1 MKHIIYFLVSV
12 LVILSAGA
20 CKKTDVDDK
29 GYGYLYV
36 SLDKDL
42 SEDIVFKSTPEELG
56 MTFALDVI
64 NSAGTVCGHVD
75 DYTSLAESPM
85 TLPAV
90 SFDYTAVAYSGTDGA
105 AAFDAPFY
113 SGSAKFKI
121 AKDEMSNINIACS
134 LANVKVTADFSE
146 DIKKN
151 FSRYQLTV
159 TNGAGTLVFD
169 SAGEAPTVD
178 KTGYFSATG
187 TLSWTLELVNKDGE
201 KYTASDTYSDV
212 KARQYYNLSFSL
224 EKEDEFG
231 GGAFTIILND
241 SMDEKEYD
249 LVLDFGDETK
259 PEMTADFDYS
269 EPVYIT
275 AGDASKKTLSLTS
288 EDGFKSIVLEYP
300 DPRTKETVSCELVGA
315 STEVLGTL
323 AGNGVI
329 VASVPEGSKSVS
341 VDISSYAGSLAIGE
355 SFFDVFMVD
364 VNNVFDEER
373 ITFNVQSPVDVEA
386 VSANAWARFATVEA
400 KWFPASQPEGISFQY
415 RKDSDSQW
423 IDFDGSVSINSAS
436 RTYSAEIRG
445 LEPKTMYRF
454 RAVTAEDKET
464 KELNFTTEAEG
475 VIHNMSFDSWYKP
488 DGSNAWYPNLDLSE
502 ANYVWDSANKGTSD
516 LFIGSV
522 TPTTPESDLVAVAG
536 EGKKAV
542 KLVSS
547 TALGQFAAGNLY
559 TGKFD
564 KVSGLGAELDWGVP
578 FVSRPLAL
586 TGYYMYI
593 PKIIDK
599 GTYNNMTGK
608 TDIGQIQIL
617 LTDWNYPFHINT
629 SKGTFVD
636 FQGDPAIIA
645 YGSFE
650 TSETMEKYEQFTIKL
665 DYRDVTRTPKYIVIV
680 AAASKYGDYFTGG
693 VGSTLYLDEF
703 EFIYDPDE
711 LDKK

>member
-1 MKHIIYFLVSV
+1 MMKRYNLILISV
-12 LVILSAGA
+12 LVFLGTFA
-20 CKKTDVDDK
+20 CKKTDVQEES
-29 GYGYLYV
+29 YGYLYV

-121 AKDEMSNINIACS
+121 AKDKMSNINIACS

-187 TLSWTLELVNKDGE
+187 TLSWTLELVNNDGE

-288 EDGFKSIVLEYP
+288 EDGFKSIVLEYT

-436 RTYSAEIRG
+436 RTYSAKIRG

-464 KELNFTTEAEG
+464 KELNFITEAEDT
-475 VIHNMSFDSWYKP
+475 IHNMSFDSWYQSDK
-488 DGSNAWYPNLDLSE
+488 AWYPNLDSS
-502 ANYVWDSANKGTSD
+502 YQIWDSANGGTAG
-516 LFIGSV
+516 LGTV
-522 TPTTPESDLVAVAG
+522 PTTPEENDVAVPG
-536 EGKKAV
+536 DGKKAA
-542 KLVSS
+542 KLISS
-547 TALGQFAAGNLY
+547 TAFGQFAAGNIY
-559 TGKFD
+559 TGKFG
-564 KVSGLGAELDWGVP
+564 KATLSPIGATLQWGVP
-578 FVSRPLAL
+578 FTSRPLAL
-586 TGYYMYI
+586 
-593 PKIIDK
+593 K
-599 GTYNNMTGK
+599 GWYKYKPVTVNKGDHEGMSGK
-608 TDIGQIQIL
+608 TDICQIQIML
-617 LTDWNYPFHINT
+617 ADWSAPFDISTGDKH
-629 SKGTFVD
+629 FVD
-636 FQGDPAIIA
+636 VNGSDILA
-645 YGSFE
+645 YGSLE
-650 TSETMEKYEQFTIKL
+650 SNETMDGYQQFTIKL

>member
-1 MKHIIYFLVSV
+1 M
-12 LVILSAGA
+12 
-20 CKKTDVDDK
+20 
-29 GYGYLYV
+29 

-75 DYTSLAESPM
+75 DYTSLAVSPM

-121 AKDEMSNINIACS
+121 AKDAMSNINIACS

-288 EDGFKSIVLEYP
+288 EDGFKSIVLEYT

-386 VSANAWARFATVEA
+386 VSANAWARFAIVEA

-436 RTYSAEIRG
+436 RTYSAKIRG
-445 LEPKTMYRF
+445 LEPKTMYRL

-464 KELNFTTEAEG
+464 KELNFITEAEDT
-475 VIHNMSFDSWYKP
+475 IHNMSFDSWYLSGK
-488 DGSNAWYPNLDLSE
+488 AWYPNLDSS
-502 ANYVWDSANKGTSD
+502 YQIWDSANGGTAG
-516 LFIGSV
+516 LGTV
-522 TPTTPESDLVAVAG
+522 PTTPEENDVAVPG
-536 EGKKAV
+536 DGKKAA
-542 KLVSS
+542 KLISS
-547 TALGQFAAGNLY
+547 TAFGQFAAGNIY
-559 TGKFD
+559 TGKFG
-564 KVSGLGAELDWGVP
+564 KATLSPIGATLQWGVP
-578 FVSRPLAL
+578 FTSRPLAL
-586 TGYYMYI
+586 
-593 PKIIDK
+593 K
-599 GTYNNMTGK
+599 GWYKYKPVTVNKGDHEGMSGK
-608 TDIGQIQIL
+608 TDICQIQIML
-617 LTDWNYPFHINT
+617 ADWSAPFDISTGDKH
-629 SKGTFVD
+629 FVD
-636 FQGDPAIIA
+636 VNGSDILA
-645 YGSFE
+645 YGSLE
-650 TSETMEKYEQFTIKL
+650 SNETMDGYQQFTIKL